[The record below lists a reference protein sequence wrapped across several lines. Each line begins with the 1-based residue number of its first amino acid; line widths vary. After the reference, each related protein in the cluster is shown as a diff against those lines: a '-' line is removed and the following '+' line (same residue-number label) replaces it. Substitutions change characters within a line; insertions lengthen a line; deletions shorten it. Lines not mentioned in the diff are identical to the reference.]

1 MESNSDREPAAFG
14 LLTWVSCFICSGCN
28 GAKNGVIVMQ
38 FQSTYCVIL
47 NFYISGSAGNAFNHS
62 HVDYGTVIWLLAVS
76 KLPKFDKPSLRTT
89 S

>member
-1 MESNSDREPAAFG
+1 MN
-14 LLTWVSCFICSGCN
+14 CSGCN

-38 FQSTYCVIL
+38 FNSTYCVVL
-47 NFYISGSAGNAFNHS
+47 NFYISGLVGSALNHR
-62 HVDYGTVIWLLAVS
+62 HVYYGTVIWLLALS

>member
-1 MESNSDREPAAFG
+1 M
-14 LLTWVSCFICSGCN
+14 ICSGYN

-38 FQSTYCVIL
+38 FKSTYSVVL
-47 NFYISGSAGNAFNHS
+47 NFYISGSVGSALNHS
-62 HVDYGTVIWLLAVS
+62 HVYDGAVISLLALS